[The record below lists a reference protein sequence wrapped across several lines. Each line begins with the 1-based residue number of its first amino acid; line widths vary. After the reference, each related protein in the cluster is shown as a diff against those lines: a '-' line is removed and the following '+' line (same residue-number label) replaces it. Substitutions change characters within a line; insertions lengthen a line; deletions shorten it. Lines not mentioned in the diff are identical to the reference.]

1 MAIGARQR
9 FEHGI
14 KHSFFAF
21 FIYST
26 LPPTLLLTL
35 YSKMEQCKKGEATYT
50 SQTSVYN
57 TQVQC
62 VLQHTTIGGVTELQD
77 TEYRVVLTPALA
89 RECVQNGHTVYCQT
103 GFGTRAGFSDEQY
116 KQAGVKLL
124 NGPEEVYK
132 KSNIMLKVSPPQPS
146 EFDFVQ
152 PQQIIFCLT
161 NTTREKEQQA
171 QQLIKAMTEKKVTL
185 ISYNNLMANT
195 CLNNPITASFPVHN
209 GLCEVAGYLAVQQAM
224 KLMEVGGMGTLMGH
238 VSGIPGA
245 KVLIIGAN
253 PCGARAACFAAA
265 AGAKVI
271 VTDTNMD
278 ALRSFRER
286 FHNVQTMAFSQET
299 LEGILPRVTVLMGC
313 VVPTFTRAPVLVTEA
328 QLQMMRQGAIA
339 VDVAACAGGNFEATT
354 PTTIQKPTYNWKGIT
369 MYTATDITCMAPH
382 TASMVF
388 CQSALPYVLQV
399 ANKGW
404 KKAVL
409 EFAGLQEGVCT
420 AEGQITN
427 NILAKVCQCNFT
439 PLEQI
444 LENEIHQ
451 LNQQQTN
458 VMNLKQQL
466 TTFRTQQIPHFTI
479 EA

>member
-1 MAIGARQR
+1 
-9 FEHGI
+9 
-14 KHSFFAF
+14 
-21 FIYST
+21 
-26 LPPTLLLTL
+26 
-35 YSKMEQCKKGEATYT
+35 MEQCKKGQATYT

-89 RECVQNGHTVYCQT
+89 RECVENGHTVYCQT

-116 KQAGVKLL
+116 KQAGVQLL

-132 KSNIMLKVSPPQPS
+132 KSNILLKVNPPQPT
-146 EFDFVQ
+146 EFEFVQ

-161 NTTREKEQQA
+161 TTTWEKEQQT
-171 QQLIKAMTEKKVTL
+171 QQLINSLNEKNVTL
-185 ISYNNLMANT
+185 ISYNNLMDNT
-195 CLNNPITASFPVHN
+195 CLNNPIAASFPVHN
-209 GLCEVAGYLAVQQAM
+209 SLCEVAGYLAVQQAM
-224 KLMEVGGMGTLMGH
+224 KLMEVGGMGTLLGH
-238 VSGIPGA
+238 VSGTPGS

-265 AGAKVI
+265 AGANVI

-278 ALRSFRER
+278 ALRNFNER
-286 FHNVQTMAFSQET
+286 FDNVQTMAFSQEA
-299 LEGILPRVTVLMGC
+299 LEAILPTVTVLLGC
-313 VVPTFTRAPVLVTEA
+313 VVPTLNKAPILVTQA
-328 QLQMMRQGAIA
+328 QLQLMRQGAIA
-339 VDVAACAGGNFEATT
+339 IDVAACAGGNFQAIT

-369 MYTATDITCMAPH
+369 LYTATDITCMAPH
-382 TASMVF
+382 TTSMVF
-388 CQSALPYVLQV
+388 GQSALPYILQV

-420 AEGQITN
+420 AGGFITN
-427 NILAKVCQCNFT
+427 NVLAKVCKANFI

-451 LNQQQTN
+451 LNHQQTN

-466 TTFRTQQIPHFTI
+466 ITFRTQQVPHFTI